1 MQKDLKPEKNS
12 NDFKQQI
19 CLLSKT
25 QNQLITIIENHQKIV
40 DDGFINKKHILNWK
54 NNQEETSTKSLFYS
68 KLFRIHLNLF
78 KIYLIETRKSCN
90 NVFVMQFFRES
101 TEQFSKTF

>member
-40 DDGFINKKHILNWK
+40 DDGFINKKHILN
-54 NNQEETSTKSLFYS
+54 
-68 KLFRIHLNLF
+68 
-78 KIYLIETRKSCN
+78 
-90 NVFVMQFFRES
+90 
-101 TEQFSKTF
+101 